1 MDTSVETIVVASG
14 PQPTGA
20 ISLDTLRRAAAV
32 LNGMQAREHYC
43 VHIHPSHERWMAGAH
58 AGCVTGAWPRR
69 GSMRARKRATA
80 SMRWSRR
87 LPGRWQGF
95 DIMVG

>member
-1 MDTSVETIVVASG
+1 MTVVVTSG
-14 PQPTGA
+14 PHPPG
-20 ISLDTLRRAAAV
+20 ISLDTLRRAATV
-32 LNGMQAREHYC
+32 LNSMQAREPYR
-43 VHIHPSHERWMAGAH
+43 VHIHPAHERWMAGAH
-58 AGCVTGAWPRR
+58 ASCITGAWPRR